1 MIGGIQWPIWKRRFL
16 NINRNISIYSTDLEK
31 EIFEYQSQYL
41 NLLNKLNQL
50 WLSGE
55 QPSEELVK
63 QARELGQAAQI
74 PDFLLRLI

>member
-1 MIGGIQWPIWKRRFL
+1 MA
-16 NINRNISIYSTDLEK
+16 DLEK

>member
-1 MIGGIQWPIWKRRFL
+1 MA
-16 NINRNISIYSTDLEK
+16 NSEK
-31 EIFEYQSQYL
+31 EFFEYQAQYL
-41 NLLNKLNQL
+41 NLLNKLTQL
-50 WLSGE
+50 RLSGE